1 MPLPIEEQ
9 VIEFYYDLFDRIFT
23 QPFSRGITQRLKRD
37 AVKRQVEE
45 SAGAASQ
52 SLTLF
57 FNTQETPDNI
67 AADILQSCAA
77 IPDFVK
83 LEDIANPNVPPE
95 TLVDQLLGKLPGA
108 SELQETEQ
116 GAVYRVVLHSVL
128 QVLMLVGP
136 VMKEWQKLS
145 FAGTFELNRQ
155 IINRLNQISEQLDVL
170 GQSGEAAADEGYEL
184 TYRDYLLQ
192 RFHRVEAG
200 TVRMTT
206 NLAVDLGE
214 LFVMPQ
220 VRVRPKRK
228 KDPRRSGGAGTELM
242 TLAAARKIFAETP
255 GSKQTGDDIEREA
268 KPIDGLEFA
277 RKQQRCVIVG
287 APGAGKSTFLEWLQL
302 RVAGVEEELPLGDQ
316 QAIPLLLRLR
326 QLDPMN
332 LPNGPALIEKA
343 TASKDRAA
351 LMPDGWVDRQM
362 RAGRVLFMLD
372 GIDEVEPEL
381 RDRRVL
387 PWLVDLCKKYPKCA
401 YLLSSRPVGYPP
413 GTLDVLG
420 FAECDLLDFSDEQI
434 AAYTRHWCTA
444 IRLARNEPREEARTE
459 GEKDGDSIVQSFK
472 GHAYISGNSGFVV
485 REHGFGPAPLLD
497 SVDAAIP
504 EAQRFRARMGP
515 RCASVH
521 GGAEGRA
528 GDAPLLPKW
537 LITMDLRQKN
547 RFNECKECGCES
559 ASNHT
564 GTDLVFSCRFG

>member
-1 MPLPIEEQ
+1 MIYEEQRKTQALDTVAAQITTPIEDQ

-23 QPFSRGITQRLKRD
+23 QPFSQQIAQRLKRD

-57 FNTQETPDNI
+57 FNTQETSENI
-67 AADILQSCAA
+67 AAEILESCAA
-77 IPDFVK
+77 VPSFVA

-95 TLVDQLLGKLPGA
+95 TLVDDLLGRLPGA
-108 SELQETEQ
+108 GALQETEH
-116 GAVYRVVLHSVL
+116 GVVYRVVLHSVL

-155 IINRLNQISEQLDVL
+155 IIKRLNQIREQLDVL
-170 GQSGEAAADEGYEL
+170 GQSGEAAADERYEL

-228 KDPRRSGGAGTELM
+228 KETGGSEDDTGETELM
-242 TLAAARKIFAETP
+242 TLAAARERFAGTLRSEQ
-255 GSKQTGDDIEREA
+255 GGDSATEEIE
-268 KPIDGLEFA
+268 PIDALELA
-277 RKQQRCVIVG
+277 KAQRRGVIVG

-302 RVAGVEEELPLGDQ
+302 RVTAAEEEFILGDQ
-316 QAIPLLLRLR
+316 QAIPLLLRVR

-343 TASKDRAA
+343 LASKDRAA
-351 LMPDGWVDRQM
+351 LMPDGWLNRQM

-372 GIDEVEPEL
+372 GLDEVEPEL
-381 RDRRVL
+381 RDRYVL
-387 PWLVDLCKKYPKCA
+387 PWLAAKCKKYPKCA
-401 YLLSSRPVGYPP
+401 YIVSSRPVGYPK

-420 FAECDLLDFSDEQI
+420 FAECDLLDFGDEQI

-444 IRLARNEPREEARTE
+444 IRLARNEPREEARRE
-459 GEKDGDSIVQSFK
+459 GKKDGDSIVESF
-472 GHAYISGNSGFVV
+472 AS
-485 REHGFGPAPLLD
+485 
-497 SVDAAIP
+497 SV
-504 EAQRFRARMGP
+504 E
-515 RCASVH
+515 SV
-521 GGAEGRA
+521 GK
-528 GDAPLLPKW
+528 LW
-537 LITMDLRQKN
+537 
-547 RFNECKECGCES
+547 FW
-559 ASNHT
+559 
-564 GTDLVFSCRFG
+564 

>member
-1 MPLPIEEQ
+1 M
-9 VIEFYYDLFDRIFT
+9 
-23 QPFSRGITQRLKRD
+23 
-37 AVKRQVEE
+37 
-45 SAGAASQ
+45 
-52 SLTLF
+52 
-57 FNTQETPDNI
+57 
-67 AADILQSCAA
+67 
-77 IPDFVK
+77 
-83 LEDIANPNVPPE
+83 
-95 TLVDQLLGKLPGA
+95 PGA

-228 KDPRRSGGAGTELM
+228 KDPRRSGGAETELM

-332 LPNGPALIEKA
+332 LPNGPALIKKA